1 MNGPVD
7 GPVLTA
13 AVWIVVVLAGAA
25 RHRARVRQP
34 PAPGAAPGAGRER
47 GHARVR
53 AADPGARRWSRAVR
67 PALVVGSGLGLLT
80 APLVT
85 GLALVVAAAWWS
97 GRRRRHRSRQVD
109 RARSDLPALVDLL
122 AIVVASGGNL
132 HQAVATAARGV
143 PGLGWVLA
151 DHADDPVAALAAVD
165 DLVGLP
171 GLRLAP
177 PIAAASDQGA
187 PLSPVLQRLA
197 DDARSVRRRRAEA
210 AARRAP
216 VRSLAPLLLLTL
228 PAFVLL
234 TVAPLLASG
243 LRSLHLDPIR

>member
-1 MNGPVD
+1 MEGPA
-7 GPVLTA
+7 LLA
-13 AVWIVVVLAGAA
+13 AAWIVAVLAGAA

-34 PAPGAAPGAGRER
+34 PAPGTGSGAGRALAR
-47 GHARVR
+47 G
-53 AADPGARRWSRAVR
+53 ADAGARRWSRVAR
-67 PALVVGSGLGLLT
+67 PALIVGSGLGLLA

-85 GLALVVAAAWWS
+85 GLALVVVVAWWS
-97 GRRRRHRSRQVD
+97 GRRRRRRSRRVD
-109 RARSDLPALVDLL
+109 QARRELPALVDLL

-143 PGLGWVLA
+143 PGLGRVLA
-151 DHADDPVAALAAVD
+151 DHGDDPVAALAAVD

-177 PIAAASDQGA
+177 PIGAASDQGA
-187 PLSPVLQRLA
+187 PLSPVLARLA
-197 DDARSVRRRRAEA
+197 DDARSARRRRAEA